1 MAAVI
6 LTFVLSFMVGGAIWL
21 LVGAGFALHEDKER
35 NELLNL
41 IVFIGASLPVVFLIV
56 FFLIEII

>member
-6 LTFVLSFMVGGAIWL
+6 LTLVLSLMVGGAIWL
-21 LVGAGFALHEDKER
+21 LVGAGFSLHEDKER